1 MIVNIVD
8 VPGGQKRYL
17 HIIFT
22 KSVQKKLNNNNI
34 FFFLNHRNECTT
46 FCVPGIPMPHL
57 LQSSCGMQHMLHH
70 FWCLIPEY

>member
-34 FFFLNHRNECTT
+34 FFFKITEMNAPLSVYQAYPCHICCRAVVACST
-46 FCVPGIPMPHL
+46 CCIISGA
-57 LQSSCGMQHMLHH
+57 
-70 FWCLIPEY
+70 